1 MNLVYAAS
9 LLLTLACL
17 VLLDVRF
24 RLVFARTPARSA
36 VVLLAGLAFF
46 TVWDAVGIGLGVF
59 RHVDSRWA
67 TGILLAP
74 QFPIEELLFL
84 VFLCYLTLVLLSGLR
99 HLRNRHAKRRSR

>member
-9 LLLTLACL
+9 LLLSLACL
-17 VLLDVRF
+17 VLLDVHF

-46 TVWDAVGIGLGVF
+46 IVWDAVGIGLGVF

-84 VFLCYLTLVLLSGLR
+84 VFLCYLTLVLLSGWW
-99 HLRNRHAKRRSR
+99 HLRDRHARGSR

>member
-46 TVWDAVGIGLGVF
+46 TVWDAVGPTLTTPIALVGPDNSSLT
-59 RHVDSRWA
+59 VDAVVTQPVPIVVQRRWKK
-67 TGILLAP
+67 LL
-74 QFPIEELLFL
+74 
-84 VFLCYLTLVLLSGLR
+84 
-99 HLRNRHAKRRSR
+99 RR

>member
-9 LLLTLACL
+9 LLLSLACL

-46 TVWDAVGIGLGVF
+46 IVWDAVGIGLGVF

-84 VFLCYLTLVLLSGLR
+84 VFLCYLTLVLLSGWR
-99 HLRNRHAKRRSR
+99 HLRDRNARGSR